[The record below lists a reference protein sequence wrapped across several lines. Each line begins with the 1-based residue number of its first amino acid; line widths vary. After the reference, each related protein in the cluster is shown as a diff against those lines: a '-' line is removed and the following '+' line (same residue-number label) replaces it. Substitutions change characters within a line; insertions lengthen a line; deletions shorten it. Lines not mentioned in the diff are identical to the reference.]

1 MKDTSNTPSHRKHAN
16 SQCNCRQCKQFD
28 YANTVNLSPVE
39 QPSCLAVVEWVGAV
53 DSETCERYD
62 YYMVSPRK
70 PIPIHKERKVKYA
83 ITTTQSYR
91 KHANPQCNCRQCKQF
106 DYANTVNL
114 SPVEQPSPYAD
125 LELVEAI
132 DSETWERYSYY
143 MPSSHEF
150 MPVS

>member
-1 MKDTSNTPSHRKHAN
+1 TQMLSNDILFCIVLLVCLKRTHMDIVCQSCTINNEEETKEHRVKYMSNTPSHRKHAN

-39 QPSCLAVVEWVGAV
+39 QPSCLAVVELVGAV

-83 ITTTQSYR
+83 LTTSKLYR
-91 KHANPQCNCRQCKQF
+91 KHDNKQCTSRN
-106 DYANTVNL
+106 
-114 SPVEQPSPYAD
+114 
-125 LELVEAI
+125 
-132 DSETWERYSYY
+132 
-143 MPSSHEF
+143 
-150 MPVS
+150 

>member
-1 MKDTSNTPSHRKHAN
+1 MLKTDTWISYANHASSIMKKKRRSARVKDTSNTPSHRKHAN

-28 YANTVNLSPVE
+28 YANTVILSPVE

-91 KHANPQCNCRQCKQF
+91 KH
-106 DYANTVNL
+106 T
-114 SPVEQPSPYAD
+114 
-125 LELVEAI
+125 
-132 DSETWERYSYY
+132 
-143 MPSSHEF
+143 
-150 MPVS
+150 